1 VRRFTEAEL
10 PGAYLRVLEPGE
22 VAAGDSVEIVDTPGH
37 GVTVVEAFTGRL
49 GDRNRLRLLL
59 AEGVDLQPT
68 LVERL
73 QRELTVG
80 NSDA

>member
-1 VRRFTEAEL
+1 
-10 PGAYLRVLEPGE
+10 
-22 VAAGDSVEIVDTPGH
+22 
-37 GVTVVEAFTGRL
+37 VTVVEAFTGRL